1 MYDKICEMAEAAYRS
16 GGDPEALL
24 LHPRKLADLKN
35 EIHPSGVTITNP
47 DGIVIIRLHTP
58 FGELRIFVDK
68 YCPPETIYVLSEA
81 DARRIMEES
90 KRMIAEMFGGK
101 P

>member
-1 MYDKICEMAEAAYRS
+1 MYDKILEMAEASYRA

-24 LHPRKLADLKN
+24 LHPRKLVDLKN
-35 EIHPSGVTITNP
+35 EIQPSGVSITNP
-47 DGIVIIRLHTP
+47 DGIIITRLHTP
-58 FGELRIFVDK
+58 FGHLRIYTDK
-68 YCPPETIYVLSEA
+68 FCPRETIYVLSEA

-90 KRMIAEMFGGK
+90 KRMIEEMFGK

>member
-1 MYDKICEMAEAAYRS
+1 MYDKILEMAEASYRA

-24 LHPRKLADLKN
+24 
-35 EIHPSGVTITNP
+35 IHPAKAHELIKDMIPSEGFVAYRV
-47 DGIVIIRLHTP
+47 GTP
-58 FGELRIFVDK
+58 FGELKIYLDK
-68 YCPPETIYVLSEA
+68 YCPRETFYVLSDA

-90 KRMIAEMFGGK
+90 KRMIEEMFGK